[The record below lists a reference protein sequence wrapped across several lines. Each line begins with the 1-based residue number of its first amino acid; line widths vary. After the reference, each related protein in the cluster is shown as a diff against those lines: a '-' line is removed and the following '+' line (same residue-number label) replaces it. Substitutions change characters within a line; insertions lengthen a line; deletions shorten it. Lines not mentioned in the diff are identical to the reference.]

1 MESSTKSE
9 SGKNKD
15 EESEIGDMRELSSH
29 SLPQPLAVFL
39 AHISLRHPDNQ
50 NAWNRNTG
58 TLEQCVCVFF
68 LRIKLK
74 LAIEKHASIEVF
86 ICRIK

>member
-15 EESEIGDMRELSSH
+15 EESEIGDMREPSSH

-50 NAWNRNTG
+50 NAGNRNTG

-68 LRIKLK
+68 FKDKTKIG
-74 LAIEKHASIEVF
+74 H
-86 ICRIK
+86 

>member
-58 TLEQCVCVFF
+58 TLEQCVCVCFF
-68 LRIKLK
+68 KDKTKIS
-74 LAIEKHASIEVF
+74 H
-86 ICRIK
+86 